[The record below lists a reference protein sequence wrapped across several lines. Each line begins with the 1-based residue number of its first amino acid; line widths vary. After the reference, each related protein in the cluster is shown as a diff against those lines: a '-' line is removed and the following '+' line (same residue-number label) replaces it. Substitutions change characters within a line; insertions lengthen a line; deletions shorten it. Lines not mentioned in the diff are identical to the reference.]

1 MTDARNLPVLNV
13 GVIGHAG
20 DGKTTLTVAL
30 TRRLSQRPGC
40 KARAYTF
47 DELVPLR
54 TYGPYAR
61 ETSLHTAYV
70 DYDSTRRR
78 YNHIDVPG
86 LRRRLARMVR
96 SSSMLDAAVLVVSAP
111 DAVRAQ
117 TREHVALVPALDAQR
132 LVVFLNKCDLV
143 KDAEWLDAVETE
155 TREMLF
161 HYGIDGDAVP
171 VIRGAARPASEGDA
185 RWEPLIDAL
194 LDTLD
199 QDVPDPA
206 RVLEGPFVMPVEKVY
221 YKGQDV
227 IVAGRVERGEVAI
240 QDALELHGR
249 KPTPLPQGKSW
260 PDVSLIRRGKREW
273 GYWGS
278 FAQPVRVGSIE
289 RFRLSTSRAQAGDQ
303 VGILLRE
310 LGGMSVQPGMVL
322 ATRDAVKLGRRFR
335 CTLRVIPREHGG
347 RHTPVRDG
355 HRGHFFL
362 GTDGVTGALIL
373 REDKPLLMPGDTTE
387 NVLVELMRPAWI
399 EPGMRF
405 SVRDGTDGLRR
416 GGPEPVWG
424 GTALTGEITKVE
436 A

>member
-1 MTDARNLPVLNV
+1 MTDARNLPVLNI

-20 DGKTTLTVAL
+20 DGKTTLTVAI
-30 TRRLSQRPGC
+30 TQRLSRRPGC
-40 KARAYTF
+40 KARAYSF

-70 DYDSTRRR
+70 DYDSPRRR

-117 TREHVALVPALDAQR
+117 TREHVALIPALNEQR

-143 KDAEWLDAVETE
+143 KDPEWLDAVETE

-194 LDTLD
+194 IDTLD
-199 QDVPDPA
+199 QDVPDPT
-206 RVLEGPFVMPVEKVY
+206 RVFEGPFVLPIEKVY

-227 IVAGRVERGEVAI
+227 IVAGRIERGEVAI
-240 QDALELHGR
+240 NGSYELCGR
-249 KPTPLPQGKSW
+249 RPMPLPSGKNW
-260 PDVSLIRRGKREW
+260 QDVTLISRGKREW
-273 GYWGS
+273 DYWGA
-278 FAQPVRVGSIE
+278 FAWPVRAGSIE
-289 RFRLSTSRAQAGDQ
+289 RFRLPTARAQAGDQ

-310 LGGMSVQPGMVL
+310 LGGAFVQAGMVL

-347 RHTPVRDG
+347 RHTPVRNG

-362 GTDGVTGALIL
+362 STDGVTGALIL
-373 REDKPLLMPGDTTE
+373 RDEQTLLMPGDTTE
-387 NVLVELMRPAWI
+387 NILVELMRPAWI

-405 SVRDGTDGLRR
+405 TVRDGTDGLRR
-416 GGPEPVWG
+416 EGTEPVWG

>member
-20 DGKTTLTVAL
+20 DGKTTLTVAI

-40 KARAYTF
+40 KARAYSF

-61 ETSLHTAYV
+61 ETSLHTAYA
-70 DYDSTRRR
+70 DYDSPRRR
-78 YNHIDVPG
+78 YNHVDVPG

-117 TREHVALVPALDAQR
+117 TREHVALVPALNEQR

-143 KDAEWLDAVETE
+143 TDPEWLDAVENE

-194 LDTLD
+194 IDTLD

-206 RVLEGPFVMPVEKVY
+206 RVFEGPFVLPIEKVY

-227 IVAGRVERGEVAI
+227 IVAGRVERGEVAVNGSY
-240 QDALELHGR
+240 DLCGR
-249 KPTPLPQGKSW
+249 RVAPLPSGKKW
-260 PDVSLIRRGKREW
+260 QDVTLIRRGKREW
-273 GYWGS
+273 DYWGS
-278 FAQPVRVGSIE
+278 FEQPVRVGSIE
-289 RFRLSTSRAQAGDQ
+289 RFRQPTSRAQAGDQ
-303 VGILLRE
+303 VGVLLRE
-310 LGGMSVQPGMVL
+310 LGGTFVQPGMVL
-322 ATRDAVKLGRRFR
+322 ATRDAVKFGRRFR

-362 GTDGVTGALIL
+362 GTDGVTGVLIL
-373 REDKPLLMPGDTTE
+373 QGEQVLLWPGDTTE

-405 SVRDGTDGLRR
+405 TVRDGTDGLRR
-416 GGPEPVWG
+416 GGAEPVWG